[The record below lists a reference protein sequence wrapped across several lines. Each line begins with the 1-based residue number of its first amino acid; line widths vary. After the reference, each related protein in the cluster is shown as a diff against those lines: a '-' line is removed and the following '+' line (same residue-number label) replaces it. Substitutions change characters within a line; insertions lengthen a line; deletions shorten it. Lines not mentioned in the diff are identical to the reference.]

1 MKLRSTLPLFVG
13 LILAGCAGDT
23 GEESAEATE
32 MASAE
37 TEMADEGMADASA
50 DMAALADMAE
60 QFETHY
66 NMHHPDMVADFYAE
80 DAVALLANGGVQEG
94 RAAIEAR
101 LTADMEGSPTLA
113 LDQTEAIVSGDAA
126 VTRGTWSVETTADG
140 QAMAMGGNYLTMQ
153 QRVDGEWKIAMVVTN
168 YNAPPPEGMPRGEVP
183 EEAPADEGTMTE
195 IVEYFQTHYN
205 MGHGNMV
212 ASQVYADDAWVSF
225 ANAPAV
231 TGTEAIGAELQA
243 RADAGGSNL
252 VIHDVVTIPMGDGMA
267 VDAGWYELDTPDGP
281 VGGSYMLLAEQ
292 ADDGSWKIKW
302 HVSNGMPAPAE
313 EM

>member
-23 GEESAEATE
+23 GEETAEATE

-37 TEMADEGMADASA
+37 TEMADEGTADASA

-66 NMHHPDMVADFYAE
+66 NMYHPDMVADFYAE
-80 DAVALLANGGVQEG
+80 DAVALMANGGVQEG

-101 LTADMEGSPTLA
+101 LTADMEGQPTLS
-113 LDQTEAIVSGDAA
+113 LDQAESIVSGDVA
-126 VTRGTWSVETTADG
+126 VTRGTWAVETTADG
-140 QAMAMGGNYLTMQ
+140 QAMALGGNYLTMQ
-153 QRVDGEWKIAMVVTN
+153 RRVDGAWKIGMVVTN
-168 YNAPPPEGMPRGEVP
+168 YDAPPPEGTPLGEVP
-183 EEAPADEGTMTE
+183 GEAPADEGTMTE

-205 MGHGNMV
+205 MGHGTMV
-212 ASQVYADDAWVSF
+212 GTQLYTDDAWASF

-231 TGTEAIGAELQA
+231 SGPAAIGAELQA
-243 RADAGGSNL
+243 RADAGASNL
-252 VIHDVVTIPMGDGMA
+252 VIHDVATIPMGDGMA
-267 VDAGWYELDTPDGP
+267 VDAGWYEMDTADGP
-281 VGGSYMLLAEQ
+281 VGGSYILLAEQ

-302 HVSNGMPAPAE
+302 QVSNGMPAPAE